1 MLPVDA
7 RLVSVNVAR
16 VRPNPHRGARPTAID
31 KRPTGGP
38 VEVRAPGSRAHGL
51 GSGLVG
57 DSIGNRSH
65 HGGDDQALYAY
76 AREDLDRWES
86 ELGRPLTA
94 GAFGENLTTRGV
106 DVSGALVGERWR
118 VGPDVVLQVTDP
130 RIPCS
135 TFRAWMGVRG
145 WLRTFT
151 LAAVPGAY
159 LRVLTPG
166 HLRAEDRVEVVH
178 RPEHD
183 VTVSLV
189 FRALTREPQ
198 LLPAILAA
206 EDLPEGTR
214 AMALAGRTFSVG

>member
-1 MLPVDA
+1 MLPEDA
-7 RLVSVNVAR
+7 RLVSVNVAP
-16 VRPNPHRGARPTAID
+16 VRPNPNRGAPPTAID
-31 KRPTGGP
+31 KRATSGP

-57 DSIGNRSH
+57 DSVGNRSH
-65 HGGDDQALYAY
+65 HGGDDQAVYAY

-86 ELGRPLTA
+86 ELGRPLA
-94 GAFGENLTTRGV
+94 PGAFGENLTTRGV
-106 DVSGALVGERWR
+106 DVSGARIGERWR
-118 VGPDVVLQVTDP
+118 VGPAVVLQVTDP
-130 RIPCS
+130 RIPCA

-159 LRVLTPG
+159 LRVVSPG
-166 HLRAEDRVEVVH
+166 HLRAGDRVELVH
-178 RPEHD
+178 RPDHD

-189 FRALTREPQ
+189 FRALTVEPE

-206 EDLPEGTR
+206 EDLPERTR
-214 AMALAGRTFSVG
+214 AIAKAGRTFSVG